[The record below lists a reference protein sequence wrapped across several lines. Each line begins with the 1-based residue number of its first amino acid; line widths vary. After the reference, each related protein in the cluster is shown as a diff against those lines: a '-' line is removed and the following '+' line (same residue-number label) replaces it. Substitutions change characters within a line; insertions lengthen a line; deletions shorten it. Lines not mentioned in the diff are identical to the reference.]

1 MFDGKQTNEPY
12 DCIATNPD
20 KKCNIEFETGSSTK
34 KGSVEVFCRC
44 SLDPL
49 GSDKGFCESVIGTDI
64 YAKAVS
70 AKKLLYEQSECH
82 TLDREDMRAHR
93 DTCGI
98 GAWTD
103 EWRFAVDKQ
112 FNVTHW
118 PYVQDSNVYHCVRK
132 FFADSYVNESL
143 DSALFGVRFVTL
155 AAVIATLAT
164 SAF

>member
-1 MFDGKQTNEPY
+1 
-12 DCIATNPD
+12 
-20 KKCNIEFETGSSTK
+20 
-34 KGSVEVFCRC
+34 VEVFCRC

-93 DTCGI
+93 DSCGI